1 MANKEIWHK
10 DHKNQKI
17 IIEKQWDNTPTLERV
32 NQIKSSG
39 VGDGK
44 DYKFAG
50 SIPIGLLKEVCNKLG
65 VNWNDVEARKEVVK
79 KMMLSGD
86 LTSSGCGKVDS
97 NARLQGWKKV

>member
-50 SIPIGLLKEVCNKLG
+50 SIPIGLLKEVCDKLG

-86 LTSSGCGKVDS
+86 FDKLRV
-97 NARLQGWKKV
+97 WKGRF

>member
-39 VGDGK
+39 VGNGK

-50 SIPIGLLKEVCNKLG
+50 SIPIGLLKEVCDKLG
-65 VNWNDVEARKEVVK
+65 VNWNDVEARKDVVK

-86 LTSSGCGKVDS
+86 FDKLRV
-97 NARLQGWKKV
+97 WKGRF

>member
-1 MANKEIWHK
+1 MADREIWHK
-10 DHKNQKI
+10 DYKNQKI

-32 NQIKSSG
+32 NQMKASG

-50 SIPIGLLKEVCNKLG
+50 SIPIGLLKEVCDKLG
-65 VNWNDVEARKEVVK
+65 VNWNDVEARKDVVK

-86 LTSSGCGKVDS
+86 FEKLRV
-97 NARLQGWKKV
+97 WKGRF

>member
-32 NQIKSSG
+32 NQIKKSG

-50 SIPIGLLKEVCNKLG
+50 SIPIGLLKEVCAKLG

-86 LTSSGCGKVDS
+86 FDKLRV
-97 NARLQGWKKV
+97 WKGRF

>member
-50 SIPIGLLKEVCNKLG
+50 SIPIGLLKEVCDKLG
-65 VNWNDVEARKEVVK
+65 VNWNDVEARKDVVK

-86 LTSSGCGKVDS
+86 FDKLRV
-97 NARLQGWKKV
+97 WKGRF

>member
-1 MANKEIWHK
+1 MADREIWHK

-32 NQIKSSG
+32 NQMKASG

-50 SIPIGLLKEVCNKLG
+50 SIPIGLLKEVCDKLG
-65 VNWNDVEARKEVVK
+65 VNWNDVEARKDVVK

-86 LTSSGCGKVDS
+86 FDKLRV
-97 NARLQGWKKV
+97 WKGRF

>member
-1 MANKEIWHK
+1 MADREIWHK
-10 DHKNQKI
+10 DYKNQKI

-32 NQIKSSG
+32 NQMKASG

-50 SIPIGLLKEVCNKLG
+50 SIPIGLLKEVCDKLG
-65 VNWNDVEARKEVVK
+65 VNWNDVEARKDVVK

-86 LTSSGCGKVDS
+86 FDKLRV
-97 NARLQGWKKV
+97 WKGRF

>member
-32 NQIKSSG
+32 NQIKTSG

-50 SIPIGLLKEVCNKLG
+50 SIPIGLLKEVCDKLG

-86 LTSSGCGKVDS
+86 FDKLRV
-97 NARLQGWKKV
+97 WKGRF

>member
-32 NQIKSSG
+32 NHIKSSG

-50 SIPIGLLKEVCNKLG
+50 SIPIGLLKEVCDKLG
-65 VNWNDVEARKEVVK
+65 VNWNDVEARKDVVK

-86 LTSSGCGKVDS
+86 FDKLRV
-97 NARLQGWKKV
+97 WKGRF